1 MSTPS
6 LARRER
12 HALCDLALALGQ
24 DAPTLCG
31 EWDAQQLVAH
41 LLVRENHPL
50 GAAGIVLPFLGGL
63 TDRAMTRL
71 GRRDF
76 ALLVEK
82 VRDPGLTPYA
92 LPGVE
97 QLLNTL
103 ELYVHHED
111 LRRAQPDWAPRQ
123 LARRDES
130 MLWAS
135 IRVAGRGLVRPA
147 GVPVT
152 IRRTDTGA
160 TAVLRRG
167 ADPVVVSG
175 LPSEITLLLFGRR
188 QLRGVGFAGPPDRVA
203 ALRGTDLGI

>member
-50 GAAGIVLPFLGGL
+50 GAAGIVLPILGGL
-63 TDRAMTRL
+63 TDRAMARL

-111 LRRAQPDWAPRQ
+111 LRRAQPEWAPRQ

-130 MLWAS
+130 LLWAS

-167 ADPVVVSG
+167 ENPVVVSG
-175 LPSEITLLLFGRR
+175 LPSELILFLFGRR

-203 ALRGTDLGI
+203 KLRGSDLGI